1 MLGSDQQ
8 SEDFKKKIQRLLQE
22 NQGLGDELKGAQEAL
37 RLSTTQQNRLMSEYS
52 LFKEENNKESET
64 YRLKIQKLLGENT
77 KLGEE
82 VQ

>member
-22 NQGLGDELKGAQEAL
+22 NQGLGDELKGAQQAL

-52 LFKEENNKESET
+52 MFK
-64 YRLKIQKLLGENT
+64 
-77 KLGEE
+77 
-82 VQ
+82 